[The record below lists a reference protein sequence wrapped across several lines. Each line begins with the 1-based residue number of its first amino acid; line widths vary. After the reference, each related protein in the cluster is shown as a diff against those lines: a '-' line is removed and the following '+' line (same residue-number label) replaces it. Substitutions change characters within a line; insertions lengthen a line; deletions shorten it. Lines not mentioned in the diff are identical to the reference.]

1 VSGRASRSGPEEI
14 RAATQRRLL
23 GAFCCSDW
31 RRLAER
37 AGSPEDV
44 VPAKYRADVDSL
56 LHGLDATQRDAVT
69 SAAAP
74 LAILAGAGSGKT
86 RVLTHRIAWQ
96 TREGLIDPA
105 HVLAVTFTRKAAG
118 ELRTRL
124 GRLGVRQSVTA
135 GTFHAIA
142 LAQLRRRT
150 EDAGRTMP
158 ALLERKVRLLIP
170 LVPGRGR
177 EATLLAS
184 EIAAEIEWAKARLIK
199 PDGYQHAVAAA
210 GRTPP
215 RAASEVADIFLNYER
230 EKRKRHLVDF
240 DDLITGCAD
249 ALERDPEFAAAQ
261 RWRFRHLFVDEFQ
274 DASAAQFR
282 LVRAWLGDRPDL
294 CVVGDGDQA
303 IYGFAGAD
311 SSYLVRF
318 ERHFPP
324 ERFPQVGMVRLGS
337 NYRSTPQ
344 VVAAAGAVLSSS
356 GRTAPIRA
364 ARPDGPAPRFTEYAT
379 DAEEATGVARALRA
393 AHGPELR
400 WSRMA
405 VLYRVNAQSALFE
418 EAFSRAGV
426 PFRVRGGGRFL
437 ERPEVKVALDSLRD
451 AARAAPRRRFV
462 EHLTDF
468 ATEAESLSEERREH
482 IDALMRLG
490 HEYLEAEGGSGTV
503 EGFLAFLQTTL
514 RGDDAGDTSDD
525 SVELLTFHRAKGLE
539 FDTVFVTGLERGL
552 VPISYAKTPEALDEE
567 QRLLY
572 VALSR
577 AERNLHLSW
586 ANQRAVGMRTATRTP
601 SPWLGRVERATRAD
615 AAAEGETPVADA
627 RARIADARERVGRAG
642 GAAKGVRPDSV
653 VGDDDAPHYAAL
665 VEWRLRQ
672 SRAANAPAYVIFAN
686 ATLAAIATARPATA
700 RALLEVPGIGPVKAE
715 RYGEAVLA
723 LVAEHR
729 VAAPT

>member
-1 VSGRASRSGPEEI
+1 
-14 RAATQRRLL
+14 
-23 GAFCCSDW
+23 
-31 RRLAER
+31 
-37 AGSPEDV
+37 
-44 VPAKYRADVDSL
+44 VPDVDPL
-56 LHGLDATQRDAVT
+56 LHGLDATQRQAVT
-69 SAAAP
+69 STEAP

-96 TREGLIDPA
+96 AREGLIDPS

-118 ELRTRL
+118 ELRSRL
-124 GRLGVRQSVTA
+124 ARLGVRQTVTA

-142 LAQLRRRT
+142 LAQLRRRN
-150 EDAGRTMP
+150 EEAGRTMP
-158 ALLERKVRLLIP
+158 ALLERKVRLLMP

-184 EIAAEIEWAKARLIK
+184 ELAAEIEWAKARLVK
-199 PDGYQHAVAAA
+199 PDGYEHAVAAA

-215 RAASEVADIFLNYER
+215 RAAGEVAEIYRAYER
-230 EKRKRHLVDF
+230 EKRKRRLVDF

-249 ALERDPEFAAAQ
+249 ALEHDAEFAAAQ

-311 SSYLVRF
+311 PSYLVRF
-318 ERHFPP
+318 RRHFPP
-324 ERFPQVGMVRLGS
+324 ERFPQVGTVRLGS

-344 VVAAAGAVLSSS
+344 VVAAASAVLGPP
-356 GRTAPIRA
+356 GRPAAIHA
-364 ARPDGPAPRFTEYAT
+364 ARPDGPGPRFTEYPT
-379 DAEEATGVARALRA
+379 DADEATGVARALRA
-393 AHGPELR
+393 AHGSELR

-405 VLYRVNAQSALFE
+405 VLYRVNAQSAVFE
-418 EAFSRAGV
+418 EALARAGV

-437 ERPEVKVALDSLRD
+437 DRPEVKVALDALRES
-451 AARAAPRRRFV
+451 ARAAPNRRFV

-468 ATEAESLSEERREH
+468 ATDAEGLSEERREH
-482 IDALMRLG
+482 VDALTRLG
-490 HEYLEAEGGSGTV
+490 HEYLEAEGGTGTV
-503 EGFLAFLQTTL
+503 DGFLSFLTTAL
-514 RGDDAGDTSDD
+514 RGDDGGESSDD
-525 SVELLTFHRAKGLE
+525 AVELLTFHRAKGLE

-577 AERNLHLSW
+577 AERVLHLSW
-586 ANQRAVGMRTATRTP
+586 ANQRAVGMRAANRTP
-601 SPWLGRVERATRAD
+601 SPWLARVERATRGGHD
-615 AAAEGETPVADA
+615 AESPVSDA
-627 RARIADARERVGRAG
+627 RARIADARDRVGRAG
-642 GAAKGVRPDSV
+642 GAAKGLRA
-653 VGDDDAPHYAAL
+653 DAAVSEADTPLYTAL

-672 SRAANAPAYVIFAN
+672 SRAANAPAYVIFPN
-686 ATLAAIATARPATA
+686 STLAAIASARPATA

-729 VAAPT
+729 VVAAP

>member
-1 VSGRASRSGPEEI
+1 MLETEAVIPGRY
-14 RAATQRRLL
+14 
-23 GAFCCSDW
+23 GA
-31 RRLAER
+31 E
-37 AGSPEDV
+37 
-44 VPAKYRADVDSL
+44 VDSL
-56 LHGLDATQRDAVT
+56 LDGLDATQREAVT
-69 SAAAP
+69 TAAAP

-86 RVLTHRIAWQ
+86 RVLTRRIAWQ
-96 TREGLIDPA
+96 SHERLIDPA

-124 GRLGVRQSVTA
+124 ARLGVRDSVTA

-142 LAQLRRRT
+142 LAQLRHRT
-150 EDAGRTMP
+150 EEAGRAMP

-184 EIAAEIEWAKARLIK
+184 EVASEIEWSKARLIK
-199 PDGYQHAVAAA
+199 PEGYENAVTVA

-215 RAASEVADIFLNYER
+215 RAAAEVAEIYRVYER
-230 EKRKRHLVDF
+230 EKRKRRLVDF

-249 ALERDPEFAAAQ
+249 ALEHDPEFAAAQ

-282 LVRAWLGDRPDL
+282 LLRAWLGDRSDL

-318 ERHFPP
+318 RHYFTP
-324 ERFPQVGMVRLGS
+324 ERFPGAEMVWLGG

-344 VVAAAGAVLSSS
+344 VVAAAGAVLGPRAK
-356 GRTAPIRA
+356 GRPTIRA
-364 ARPDGPAPRFTEYAT
+364 VLPDGPPANVTEYPT
-379 DAEEATGVARALRA
+379 DEAEAAGVARALRA
-393 AHGPELR
+393 AHEPERR

-405 VLYRVNAQSALFE
+405 VLYRVNAQSATFE
-418 EAFSRAGV
+418 AALARAGV

-437 ERPEVKVALDSLRD
+437 DRPEVKVALDSLRN
-451 AARAAPRRRFV
+451 AARAVPTRRFA

-468 ATEAESLSEERREH
+468 ATDAEELSEERREH
-482 IDALMRLG
+482 VDALARLG
-490 HEYLEAEGGSGTV
+490 REYLETEGGSGTV
-503 EGFLAFLQTTL
+503 DGFLAFLQASL
-514 RGDDAGDTSDD
+514 QGDDAGESSDD
-525 SVELLTFHRAKGLE
+525 AVELLTFHRAKGLE

-577 AERNLHLSW
+577 AERELHLSW
-586 ANQRAVGMRTATRTP
+586 AKQRTVGMRTANRTP
-601 SPWLGRVERATRAD
+601 SPWLARVERAAAGARAEPD
-615 AAAEGETPVADA
+615 APATDA
-627 RARIADARERVGRAG
+627 RASLAAARARVGRAN
-642 GAAKGVRPDSV
+642 GATRASGSAV
-653 VGDDDAPHYAAL
+653 VPAADEPIYEAL
-665 VEWRLRQ
+665 VAWRLRQ
-672 SRAANAPAYVIFAN
+672 SRAANAPAYVIFSN
-686 ATLAAIATARPATA
+686 STLAAIAAARPRNP
-700 RALLEVPGIGPVKAE
+700 RALLEVSGVGPVKIE
-715 RYGEAVLA
+715 RYGETVLA
-723 LVAEHR
+723 IVAEHAE
-729 VAAPT
+729 VHAT